1 MFCPKDHI
9 LFMKIGFPSGH
20 IKNQAIPLWGSKN
33 KIVETPSSY
42 LSKRV
47 QKGQKANGKRIESI
61 GCFVFEKNPKNT
73 QNNQFFGNRF
83 FQVVFGIF
91 LKNKT
96 RDWFN
101 SFSIGLLPFSGTF
114 WWWDDG
120 VSTILFFARNWNA
133 MMMVMIKCKY
143 TCNLFRDW
151 SVAVHWLITH

>member
-1 MFCPKDHI
+1 MFKFDCSSLGPPYIFGRTHLEMFCPKDHI

-73 QNNQFFGNRF
+73 QNNHFFWKPVLSGGFLDFSQKRNIKLTQFFFHWFSALLAHVLIGRTMEF
-83 FQVVFGIF
+83 RQFCF
-91 LKNKT
+91 LT
-96 RDWFN
+96 L
-101 SFSIGLLPFSGTF
+101 I
-114 WWWDDG
+114 
-120 VSTILFFARNWNA
+120 
-133 MMMVMIKCKY
+133 MVWPD
-143 TCNLFRDW
+143 F
-151 SVAVHWLITH
+151 